1 MKSALL
7 MSVVSAALCASG
19 VTATKEW
26 VQRATNDVLV
36 AANRYTDEHGGSA
49 SLTRVDATNIA
60 VAVVSRDALPKADG
74 VASRLTVEG
83 EFVLR
88 GLDDSVGTI
97 QFDGNDADNYTDWLV
112 GVPGFWLGTY
122 RLRNTGTGNVERIA
136 YTSDLPNLAPY
147 AVAATV
153 ASNALPRAEAQ
164 QTYATQTALTT
175 GLAGR
180 MSLTGSNGVDETWSL
195 DYAGAWSII
204 EFLYSDWVFHGSA
217 ENAYYANEACMMT
230 VAGSYDGATVSDDL
244 DGKLRM
250 RFFRS
255 DDGNSQDVEGWSATM
270 SDVSALS
277 ARVGTI
283 SNRVDA
289 LETAV
294 GTANALLQS
303 ALNGGSQQ

>member
-122 RLRNTGTGNVERIA
+122 RLRNTGPGNVETIA

-153 ASNALPRAEAQ
+153 ASNALPRAEAA
-164 QTYATQTALTT
+164 QTYATQTALGGKLDAESGTAT
-175 GLAGR
+175 KLEIGSMKLGQYGDLFEYRINFDDTSYSTYLAMPGCA
-180 MSLTGSNGVDETWSL
+180 WSL
-195 DYAGAWSII
+195 GLILPTY
-204 EFLYSDWVFHGSA
+204 E
-217 ENAYYANEACMMT
+217 T
-230 VAGSYDGATVSDDL
+230 
-244 DGKLRM
+244 
-250 RFFRS
+250 
-255 DDGNSQDVEGWSATM
+255 QDEPEWTWEERRVLASRPWTSATCASK
-270 SDVSALS
+270 SDLSALS
-277 ARVGTI
+277 ARVETI